1 MMIKE
6 RRIMNI
12 ISNSVLIIITLACIL
27 PFLLLI
33 ISSFTDDSVIV
44 KYGYSFFPKI
54 WSLYAYDYLWKQA
67 AYLLNAY
74 SITVIVTVIG
84 TAVGLSIASMLA
96 YALSRPDLPYK
107 NLLMFFVVMTL
118 LFNGGLVPTYLV
130 YTQIFHVKN
139 TLWGLIAPSLLMNGF
154 NVLLMRSFFVTNIP
168 VEILEAAQIDGCRE
182 MRIFLKIVLPLSMPI
197 LATIGLLLA
206 VTYWND
212 WFNGLIYM
220 TEPNLFS
227 IQNVLNR
234 ILLDI
239 QFLQNNASMAKYAEG
254 AMAKIPSTTIRMSI
268 AVVGALPILI
278 AYPFFQKYF
287 VKGITIGVV
296 KG

>member
-1 MMIKE
+1 MIKE